1 MAREFRTS
9 STGFAAVCS
18 SNPERAGRDGFLSLR
33 FERRGAA
40 TILSRSRF
48 TLPLQTLTPLALE
61 DGTAYLMLLNPTG
74 GVLGGDHL
82 VSHIVQDRETRVCLT
97 TPSAT
102 RVYRATERPAV
113 IDTRIEVGPGATLE
127 YLPDHVIPHPGAVLH
142 QKLRVDLQP
151 GSRAILLD
159 SFASGRVAA
168 GERWNFQELD
178 LRTEVYRCGRPVLLN
193 RTWIRPQIQQ
203 VRQIGCME
211 HYDYAAT
218 LGIFAD
224 GFADWQGF
232 AACINREW
240 ETMPDIS
247 GGVSLLSRDG
257 CLVRFLGVSAWH
269 MNCAAQKL
277 WGLARE
283 AVLGLPRFDPRKY

>member
-1 MAREFRTS
+1 MEREFQTS
-9 STGFAAVCS
+9 SAGFAAACS

-33 FERRGAA
+33 FERRGAS

-48 TLPLQTLTPLALE
+48 TLPLQALTPLALE

-74 GVLGGDHL
+74 GILGGDHL
-82 VSHIVQDRETRVCLT
+82 VSHIVQDCETRVCLT

-113 IDTRIEVGPGATLE
+113 IDTQIEVGPGATLE
-127 YLPDHVIPHPGAVLH
+127 YLPDHVIPHAGAALH
-142 QKLRVDLQP
+142 QKLRVDLGQ

-168 GERWNFQELD
+168 GERWNFQEMD

-211 HYDYAAT
+211 HYDYTAT

-224 GFADWQGF
+224 SFADWQNF
-232 AACINREW
+232 ATEMNRELGS
-240 ETMPDIS
+240 MPQIA
-247 GGVSLLSRDG
+247 GGVSLLSREG
-257 CLVRFLGVSAWH
+257 CLVRLLSVSAWD
-269 MNCAAQKL
+269 MNCATQKL
-277 WGLARE
+277 WALARE
-283 AVLGLPRFDPRKY
+283 SVLGLPRFDFRKY